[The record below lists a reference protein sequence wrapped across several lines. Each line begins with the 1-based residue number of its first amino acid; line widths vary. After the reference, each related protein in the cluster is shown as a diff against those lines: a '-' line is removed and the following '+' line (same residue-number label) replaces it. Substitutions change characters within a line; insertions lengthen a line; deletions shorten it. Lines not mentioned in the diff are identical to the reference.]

1 MTWATPAQGW
11 LSVWSSLITIIS
23 VVFFAYVPHNGQAAA
38 IDWTVPAFAVL
49 LPLFGLVWWAFQR
62 REGALRD
69 LAQGALRVF
78 WGGQPGSP

>member
-1 MTWATPAQGW
+1 M
-11 LSVWSSLITIIS
+11 
-23 VVFFAYVPHNGQAAA
+23 PHNGQAVA

-78 WGGQPGSP
+78 WGGQPGSDNQTPTEVETDALLADPSRWNSR